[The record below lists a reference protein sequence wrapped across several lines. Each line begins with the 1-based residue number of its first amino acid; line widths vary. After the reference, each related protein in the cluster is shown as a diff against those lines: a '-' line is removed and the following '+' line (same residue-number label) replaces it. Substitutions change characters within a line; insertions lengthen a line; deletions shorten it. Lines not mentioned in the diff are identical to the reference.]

1 MYLFCCRLNEYHL
14 LVLHRL
20 RLLFEVAAHPLPLFL
35 CTLTPS
41 HLIGPSTLYVALWKV
56 LSIAI
61 DQTDPLGIVSSS
73 FIGHCVF
80 WDVFSGILIG
90 PIAATACLSHCC
102 SSTSDVTL
110 CNKIPNNDN
119 MFLCPWKIAS
129 LINADSHW
137 LLILYLRCV
146 RFNPQYMDSPLC
158 LSQCPWTHSLKWKK
172 MF

>member
-41 HLIGPSTLYVALWKV
+41 HLIGNSTLYVALWHYA
-56 LSIAI
+56 L
-61 DQTDPLGIVSSS
+61 DQTDPLGIGSSS
-73 FIGHCVF
+73 FIGHRVF
-80 WDVFSGILIG
+80 WDVFSWILIG

-102 SSTSDVTL
+102 NSTSDVTL

-119 MFLCPWKIAS
+119 MFLCPYEIAS
-129 LINADSHW
+129 LIYAECH
-137 LLILYLRCV
+137 
-146 RFNPQYMDSPLC
+146 
-158 LSQCPWTHSLKWKK
+158 
-172 MF
+172 